1 MSSRFVNSPH
11 ILPLPDPV
19 YMTDTS
25 LQYPVGRFTEPHV
38 VSVADRAAAL
48 DEMALLP
55 GALRAAVAGLSAT
68 QLETPYR
75 DGGWSVR
82 QVVHHVADSH
92 MHAYLRVKFAL
103 TEESP
108 TIRPYDEAAWSLLP
122 DVAAIPIDAS
132 LVLLDALHARWVACL
147 RETPDEQFARPFMH
161 PEMGPQRID
170 VSLSRYAWHG
180 RHHVAHVTSLRTRMG
195 W

>member
-1 MSSRFVNSPH
+1 MDEPA
-11 ILPLPDPV
+11 
-19 YMTDTS
+19 
-25 LQYPVGRFTEPHV
+25 LQYPVGRFTEPPAV
-38 VSVADRAAAL
+38 TSALREAAIDEIAAL
-48 DEMALLP
+48 PAAM
-55 GALRAAVAGLSAT
+55 RAAVDGVTEL

-75 DGGWSVR
+75 DGGWTVR

-122 DVAAIPIDAS
+122 DVAAIPIAAS
-132 LVLLDALHARWVACL
+132 LALIDGLHARWVACL
-147 RETPDEQFARPFMH
+147 RGVDAMQLRRPFVH
-161 PEMGPQRID
+161 PELGPQP
-170 VSLSRYAWHG
+170 VELSLLRYAWHG
-180 RHHVAHVTSLRTRMG
+180 RHHVAHITSLRTRMG

>member
-1 MSSRFVNSPH
+1 
-11 ILPLPDPV
+11 
-19 YMTDTS
+19 MTETS
-25 LQYPVGRFTEPHV
+25 LQYPVGRFTEPPV
-38 VSVADRAAAL
+38 VSVSDRAAAL
-48 DEMALLP
+48 DEIAQLP
-55 GALRAAVAGLSAT
+55 AALRAAVSGLSAE

-75 DGGWSVR
+75 DGGWTVR

-92 MHAYLRVKFAL
+92 MHAYQRVKFAL

-122 DVAAIPIDAS
+122 DVAVIPIDAS
-132 LVLLDALHARWVACL
+132 LVLLEALHARWVACL
-147 RETPDEQFARPFMH
+147 RGTPVDQFARPFVH
-161 PEMGPQRID
+161 PEMGPQPID
-170 VSLSRYAWHG
+170 LSLLRYAWHG